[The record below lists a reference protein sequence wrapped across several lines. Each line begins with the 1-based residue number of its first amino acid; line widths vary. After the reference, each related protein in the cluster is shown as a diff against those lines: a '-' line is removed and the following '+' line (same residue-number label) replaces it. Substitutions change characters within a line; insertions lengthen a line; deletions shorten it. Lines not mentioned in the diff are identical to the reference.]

1 MFAGKPNY
9 VPDLGTAIK
18 IGGSEE
24 VVKEHLKSLSEEKV
38 TWKKPITKKEKEN
51 KKIKNKMQKQSR
63 KKNR

>member
-18 IGGSEE
+18 ISGSEE
-24 VVKEHLKSLSEEKV
+24 AVKEHLKSLSEEKI
-38 TWKKPITKKEKEN
+38 TWKKPTTKKEKTY